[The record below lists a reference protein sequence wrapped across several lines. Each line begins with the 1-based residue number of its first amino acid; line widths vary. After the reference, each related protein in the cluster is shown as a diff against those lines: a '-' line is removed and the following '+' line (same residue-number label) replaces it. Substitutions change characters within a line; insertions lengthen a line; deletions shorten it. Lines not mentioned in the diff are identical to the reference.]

1 MDISGLM
8 QGTLAGSGHDMIGSM
23 STSDPIHDVLDRWHQ
38 HLRGDLPGGLDALLH
53 EDCIFYS
60 PVVFSPQ
67 RGREISKLYLSAAAN
82 VLPGDEA
89 AAQPVTSEDEHG
101 KFRYTK
107 KIADGHHAMLEFETM
122 VGEVSVNGVD
132 IITCDDDG
140 WIIEF
145 KVMMRP
151 YKALD
156 AVRDQMAAMMQKLS
170 AG

>member
-1 MDISGLM
+1 M
-8 QGTLAGSGHDMIGSM
+8 
-23 STSDPIHDVLDRWHQ
+23 TSPDPIHDVLDRWHQ
-38 HLRGDLPGGLDALLH
+38 HLRGQLPGGLDALLH
-53 EDCIFYS
+53 EDCVFYS

-67 RGREISKLYLSAAAN
+67 RGRDISKLYLSAAAN
-82 VLPGDEA
+82 VLPGEDAADEPSSDGD
-89 AAQPVTSEDEHG
+89 QHG

-107 KIADGHHAMLEFETM
+107 KIAEGHHAMLEFETM
-122 VGEVSVNGVD
+122 VGEISVNGVD

-140 WIIEF
+140 WITEF

-156 AVRDQMAAMMQKLS
+156 AVRDQMAAMMETLS

>member
-1 MDISGLM
+1 
-8 QGTLAGSGHDMIGSM
+8 M
-23 STSDPIHDVLDRWHQ
+23 SSDDPIHDVLDRWHQ
-38 HLRGDLPGGLDALLH
+38 HLKGQLPGGLDALLH
-53 EDCIFYS
+53 EDCVFLS

-89 AAQPVTSEDEHG
+89 DSTPATNDDEHG

-107 KIADGHHAMLEFETM
+107 KIAEGHHAMLEFGTM

-156 AVRDQMAAMMQKLS
+156 AVREKMAAMMEKLAAS
-170 AG
+170 

>member
-1 MDISGLM
+1 M

-122 VGEVSVNGVD
+122 VGEISVNGVD

>member
-1 MDISGLM
+1 
-8 QGTLAGSGHDMIGSM
+8 M
-23 STSDPIHDVLDRWHQ
+23 SSDDPIHDVLDRWHQ
-38 HLRGDLPGGLDALLH
+38 HLKGQLPGGLDALLH
-53 EDCIFYS
+53 EDCVFLS

-67 RGREISKLYLSAAAN
+67 RGREISKLYLLAAAN

-89 AAQPVTSEDEHG
+89 ASKPATNDDEHG

-107 KIADGHHAMLEFETM
+107 KIAQGHHAMLEFETM

-140 WIIEF
+140 WITEF

-151 YKALD
+151 YKALN
-156 AVRDQMAAMMQKLS
+156 AVREQMAAMMEKLA

>member
-1 MDISGLM
+1 M
-8 QGTLAGSGHDMIGSM
+8 QGTLAGSGHDMIGAM

-89 AAQPVTSEDEHG
+89 AAQPVTSDDEHG

>member
-1 MDISGLM
+1 M

-122 VGEVSVNGVD
+122 VGEISVNGVD

-140 WIIEF
+140 CIIEF

-156 AVRDQMAAMMQKLS
+156 AVREQMAAMMEKLA

>member
-1 MDISGLM
+1 M

-53 EDCIFYS
+53 EDCIFSS

>member
-1 MDISGLM
+1 
-8 QGTLAGSGHDMIGSM
+8 MIGSM

-122 VGEVSVNGVD
+122 VGEISVNGVD

>member
-122 VGEVSVNGVD
+122 VGEISVNGVD

>member
-1 MDISGLM
+1 M
-8 QGTLAGSGHDMIGSM
+8 QWTLAGSGHDMIGSM

-122 VGEVSVNGVD
+122 VGEISVNGVD

>member
-1 MDISGLM
+1 
-8 QGTLAGSGHDMIGSM
+8 M
-23 STSDPIHDVLDRWHQ
+23 SSDDPIHDVLDRWHQ
-38 HLRGDLPGGLDALLH
+38 HLKGQLPGGLDALLH
-53 EDCIFYS
+53 EDCIFLS

-82 VLPGDEA
+82 VLAGDEA
-89 AAQPVTSEDEHG
+89 ASTPATNDDEHG
-101 KFRYTK
+101 TFSYTK
-107 KIADGHHAMLEFETM
+107 KIAQGHHAMLEFETM

-140 WIIEF
+140 WITEF

-156 AVRDQMAAMMQKLS
+156 AVREQMAAMMEKLAAS
-170 AG
+170 

>member
-1 MDISGLM
+1 M
-8 QGTLAGSGHDMIGSM
+8 QWTLAGSGHDMIGSM
-23 STSDPIHDVLDRWHQ
+23 STPDPIHDVLDRWHQ

-82 VLPGDEA
+82 VLPGDKA

-122 VGEVSVNGVD
+122 VGEISVNGVD

>member
-1 MDISGLM
+1 
-8 QGTLAGSGHDMIGSM
+8 M
-23 STSDPIHDVLDRWHQ
+23 SSPDPIHDVLDRWHQ
-38 HLRGDLPGGLDALLH
+38 HLRGELPGGLDALLH
-53 EDCIFYS
+53 DDCVFLS

-67 RGREISKLYLSAAAN
+67 RGKEISKLYLSAAAN
-82 VLPGDEA
+82 VLPGDDA
-89 AAQPVTSEDEHG
+89 ADKPASSDDQHG

-107 KIADGHHAMLEFETM
+107 KIAEGHHAMLEFETM
-122 VGEVSVNGVD
+122 VGEISVNGVD

-140 WIIEF
+140 WITEF

-156 AVRDQMAAMMQKLS
+156 AVREQMASMMEQLS

>member
-1 MDISGLM
+1 M
-8 QGTLAGSGHDMIGSM
+8 AA
-23 STSDPIHDVLDRWHQ
+23 DPIHDVLDRWHL
-38 HLRGDLPGGLDALLH
+38 HLRRQLPGGLDALLH
-53 EDCIFYS
+53 EECVFYS

-82 VLPGDEA
+82 VLPGDDA
-89 AAQPVTSEDEHG
+89 ADTPVPDGDHHG
-101 KFRYTK
+101 TFRYTK
-107 KIADGHHAMLEFETM
+107 EIAAGHHAMLEFETM
-122 VGEVSVNGVD
+122 VGDISVNGVD
-132 IITCDDDG
+132 IITCDDEG

-156 AVRDQMAAMMQKLS
+156 AVRDQMAAMMAKLS

>member
-1 MDISGLM
+1 
-8 QGTLAGSGHDMIGSM
+8 M
-23 STSDPIHDVLDRWHQ
+23 SSDDPIHDVLDRWHQ
-38 HLRGDLPGGLDALLH
+38 HLKGQLPGGLDALLH
-53 EDCIFYS
+53 EDCVFLS

-82 VLPGDEA
+82 VLPASTPATND
-89 AAQPVTSEDEHG
+89 DEHG

-107 KIADGHHAMLEFETM
+107 KIAQGHHAMLEFETM

-140 WIIEF
+140 WITEF

-156 AVRDQMAAMMQKLS
+156 AVREQMAAMMEKLAAS
-170 AG
+170 

>member
-1 MDISGLM
+1 
-8 QGTLAGSGHDMIGSM
+8 M
-23 STSDPIHDVLDRWHQ
+23 SSDDPIHDVLDRWHQ
-38 HLRGDLPGGLDALLH
+38 HLKGQLPGGLDALLH
-53 EDCIFYS
+53 EDCIFLS

-89 AAQPVTSEDEHG
+89 ASTLATNDDEHG

-107 KIADGHHAMLEFETM
+107 KIAQGHHAMLEFETM

-140 WIIEF
+140 WITEF

-156 AVRDQMAAMMQKLS
+156 AVREQMAAMMEKLAAS
-170 AG
+170 

>member
-1 MDISGLM
+1 
-8 QGTLAGSGHDMIGSM
+8 M
-23 STSDPIHDVLDRWHQ
+23 SSDDPIHDVLDRWHQ
-38 HLRGDLPGGLDALLH
+38 HLKGQLPGGLDALLH
-53 EDCIFYS
+53 EDCVFLS

-89 AAQPVTSEDEHG
+89 ASKPATNDDERG
-101 KFRYTK
+101 TFRYTK
-107 KIADGHHAMLEFETM
+107 KIAEGHHAMLEFETM

-140 WIIEF
+140 WITEF

-156 AVRDQMAAMMQKLS
+156 AVREQMAAMMEKLA

>member
-1 MDISGLM
+1 
-8 QGTLAGSGHDMIGSM
+8 M
-23 STSDPIHDVLDRWHQ
+23 SSSDPIHAVLDHWHQ
-38 HLRGDLPGGLDALLH
+38 HLRGELPGGLDALLH
-53 EDCIFYS
+53 EDCVFYS

-67 RGREISKLYLSAAAN
+67 RGRDISKLYLSAAAN
-82 VLPGDEA
+82 VLPGEDAADEPMSSDD
-89 AAQPVTSEDEHG
+89 QHG

-107 KIADGHHAMLEFETM
+107 KIAEGHHAMLEFETM
-122 VGEVSVNGVD
+122 VGDISVNGVD

-140 WIIEF
+140 FITEF

-156 AVRDQMAAMMQKLS
+156 AVREQMAAMMDQLS

>member
-1 MDISGLM
+1 M

-67 RGREISKLYLSAAAN
+67 RGREIFKLYLSAAAN

-89 AAQPVTSEDEHG
+89 AAQPVTSDDEHG

>member
-1 MDISGLM
+1 
-8 QGTLAGSGHDMIGSM
+8 M
-23 STSDPIHDVLDRWHQ
+23 SSDDPIHDVLDRWHQ
-38 HLRGDLPGGLDALLH
+38 HLKGQLPGGLDALLH
-53 EDCIFYS
+53 EDCIFLS

-82 VLPGDEA
+82 VLPD
-89 AAQPVTSEDEHG
+89 DEHG
-101 KFRYTK
+101 TFRYTK
-107 KIADGHHAMLEFETM
+107 KIAQGHRAMLEFETM

-140 WIIEF
+140 WITEF

-156 AVRDQMAAMMQKLS
+156 AVREQMAAMMEKL
-170 AG
+170 APG

>member
-122 VGEVSVNGVD
+122 VGEISVNGVD

-151 YKALD
+151 HKALD